1 MMVEFENIIKL
12 FDSMKH
18 VSQEKI
24 VFRKKNDKKSFLL

>member
-1 MMVEFENIIKL
+1 MMFEFENIIKF

-24 VFRKKNDKKSFLL
+24 VFRKKNEKKSLLL